1 MQWESAETISLAVK
15 KRRRNCSCT
24 YLESSD
30 TDVDE
35 PTSPLNN
42 LNNKGTECIQE
53 IILGT
58 GKIVLVVAHRA
69 SESDLALIDRAIML
83 DQINR

>member
-1 MQWESAETISLAVK
+1 MQWESAETISLTVK
-15 KRRRNCSCT
+15 KG
-24 YLESSD
+24 LEIARALILNRPILI
-30 TDVDE
+30 VDE
-35 PTSPLNN
+35 STSPLNN

-53 IILGT
+53 IILST